1 MGDDDHVQWNIV
13 KAKPKKEKVSGGGGG
28 KLPAEMR
35 HHYMNVIHSYKT
47 ERCKLGLARC
57 PDGKMCFYAHSE
69 GELRRDPLKGENG
82 PERYG
87 RWICAAKLKGQC
99 SKGKECVYAHGD
111 MEQMYH
117 PRTYKTKPCQHGSGC
132 GRGGLCAFRHTDDV
146 LTDELRKELFLS
158 GGPAPSFHG
167 PGESGSNFDE
177 GASGKGGGGADVS
190 EFGADFGAFDESF
203 SGEGFDMDEAELEAQ
218 RQALRA
224 LEYDRQQLLYQQQQ
238 AASKPASAP
247 PPALPAASVQ
257 ATSRQAPAPSPML
270 PKAPASDSA
279 VAAELEMAQRKARE
293 EAERAELARVRKEEE
308 EKKRLRLEAKA
319 QKKKGQASEA
329 VSAVAPVAA
338 PNGSVGAAAAA
349 ALTGGLAAMSLS
361 SSGAAGAGI
370 GNGAAAHAAA
380 AAAVAVLP
388 GYIVGPGGLDLG
400 LGGGRLGPGVGVGMP
415 PPGVLGLGVSPAQL
429 AQSVA
434 TVIGMLRDL
443 PVSHSEAVLDV
454 LGAFEEGRTGSDSLK
469 NTALL
474 HAVSKGVVRC
484 VSALA
489 NTRTINAANEYK
501 QTPLGIAVEADHR
514 VMLTALLAAGADPN
528 AAGGAL
534 LHALRNSS
542 MQCAMLLAQAPQTDL
557 RLCDPISGNTALAL
571 AAEGGLTDLVRLLL
585 LQPAAHA
592 TINQPNMSG
601 ETPLMLAAR
610 NGHAAALLALLQAR
624 ADPNALD
631 GLRNSP
637 LLLALLS
644 DRGAQCV
651 EILLQVPG
659 IDVTAAGAGNLT
671 PLRAAQLAGLQD
683 VARRLVQLGA
693 VDQAAPQ
700 QQALCRICNFA
711 RSCVQIVPC
720 NHVPMCE
727 PCAGNW
733 FQRVNTCPVCQQP
746 AEQYAIHA

>member
-1 MGDDDHVQWNIV
+1 M
-13 KAKPKKEKVSGGGGG
+13 
-28 KLPAEMR
+28 
-35 HHYMNVIHSYKT
+35 
-47 ERCKLGLARC
+47 
-57 PDGKMCFYAHSE
+57 
-69 GELRRDPLKGENG
+69 
-82 PERYG
+82 
-87 RWICAAKLKGQC
+87 
-99 SKGKECVYAHGD
+99 
-111 MEQMYH
+111 
-117 PRTYKTKPCQHGSGC
+117 
-132 GRGGLCAFRHTDDV
+132 
-146 LTDELRKELFLS
+146 
-158 GGPAPSFHG
+158 
-167 PGESGSNFDE
+167 
-177 GASGKGGGGADVS
+177 
-190 EFGADFGAFDESF
+190 
-203 SGEGFDMDEAELEAQ
+203 
-218 RQALRA
+218 
-224 LEYDRQQLLYQQQQ
+224 
-238 AASKPASAP
+238 
-247 PPALPAASVQ
+247 
-257 ATSRQAPAPSPML
+257 
-270 PKAPASDSA
+270 
-279 VAAELEMAQRKARE
+279 
-293 EAERAELARVRKEEE
+293 
-308 EKKRLRLEAKA
+308 
-319 QKKKGQASEA
+319 
-329 VSAVAPVAA
+329 
-338 PNGSVGAAAAA
+338 
-349 ALTGGLAAMSLS
+349 
-361 SSGAAGAGI
+361 
-370 GNGAAAHAAA
+370 
-380 AAAVAVLP
+380 
-388 GYIVGPGGLDLG
+388 GPGGLDLG
-400 LGGGRLGPGVGVGMP
+400 LGGGRLGPGVGVGVGMS

-434 TVIGMLRDL
+434 IVIGMLRDL

-484 VSALA
+484 VPALA
-489 NTRTINAANEYK
+489 NARTINAANEYK

-557 RLCDPISGNTALAL
+557 RLCDPITGNTALAL

-631 GLRNSP
+631 GLRNSS

-659 IDVTAAGAGNLT
+659 IDVNAAGAGSLT

-700 QQALCRICNFA
+700 QPQQTLCRICNFA

-746 AEQYAIHA
+746 AEQYAIHG